1 MAPDLRTVQRT
12 VHKIYVQPKLK
23 WYQKVL
29 QFLHIKNY
37 WTELEGTV
45 GITNE

>member
-1 MAPDLRTVQRT
+1 MAPDLRTI
-12 VHKIYVQPKLK
+12 HKIYVQPKLK

-37 WTELEGTV
+37 WTELEGIV
-45 GITNE
+45 GITNKD